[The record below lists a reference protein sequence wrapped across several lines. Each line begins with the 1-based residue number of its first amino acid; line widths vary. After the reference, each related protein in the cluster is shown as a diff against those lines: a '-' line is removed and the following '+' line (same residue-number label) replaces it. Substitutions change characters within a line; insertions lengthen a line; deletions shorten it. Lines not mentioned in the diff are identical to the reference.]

1 MSVASSFPCVNL
13 RKPSPSSSSSAS
25 PSTSGTATYSTS
37 VAFRPYYHHGVIIR
51 ASQPEGPIRRPVAPP
66 LRQPLK
72 PVVPPS
78 PPPSSST
85 PPPPPPPTPKISAAQ
100 VGIVGDKGVVT
111 LEFQRQKA
119 KELQQYFKQ
128 KKVEEAN
135 QGPFFGFISKNEIS
149 NGRWAMF
156 GFAVGLLTEYATGS
170 DFVVQVK
177 ILFSNFGILDLD

>member
-1 MSVASSFPCVNL
+1 MSVASSFPCINL
-13 RKPSPSSSSSAS
+13 RNPSPCSSAAS
-25 PSTSGTATYSTS
+25 PSTSATATSSTS
-37 VAFRPYYHHGVIIR
+37 ASFRFSPAAARPYYHGVIIR
-51 ASQPEGPIRRPVAPP
+51 ASQAEGPIRRPVAPP
-66 LRQPLK
+66 LRQPS
-72 PVVPPS
+72 PPLS
-78 PPPSSST
+78 PPPPSS
-85 PPPPPPPTPKISAAQ
+85 PPPKISAAQ
-100 VGIVGDKGVVT
+100 LGVAGDKGVVT

-128 KKVEEAN
+128 KKLEEAN
-135 QGPFFGFISKNEIS
+135 QGPFFGFIPKNEIS